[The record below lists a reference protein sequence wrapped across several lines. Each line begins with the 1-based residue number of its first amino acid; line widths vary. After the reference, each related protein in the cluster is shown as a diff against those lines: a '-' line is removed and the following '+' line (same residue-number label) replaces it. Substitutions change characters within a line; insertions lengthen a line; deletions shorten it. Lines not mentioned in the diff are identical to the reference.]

1 MQRITVYASQK
12 FFDDHGAEKLR
23 LAVNLFRESV
33 GKCFGFPN
41 GYNVSVTYIARAD
54 ESNSADCDIHVE
66 FSLNDDLKSPY
77 QTELITTISQNLWT
91 IIRHLRSRNV
101 LNQGH
106 YSVLVTPRPYA
117 KYSVEYLN

>member
-12 FFDDHGAEKLR
+12 FFDDHNAERLR
-23 LAVNLFRESV
+23 LISNLLRESV

-41 GYNVSVTYIARAD
+41 GYNVSITYIARAYG
-54 ESNSADCDIHVE
+54 SNSADCDIHVE
-66 FSLNDDLKSPY
+66 YSLNDDLKSPY

-91 IIRHLRSRNV
+91 IIRNLRIRNV
-101 LNQGH
+101 LTQGD
-106 YSVLVTPRPYA
+106 YSVLVTPCPYA